1 MEAYISPNSSVVFN
15 HGRARAG
22 NSPRLASSS
31 AGRKQRQKE
40 KERRNMIAAPT
51 ASRMVHFCPLPSE
64 SRAGVERGGA
74 QTSELQCGTP
84 SSSEEGG
91 RSGVLRL
98 FRAGVDESVRG
109 Q

>member
-1 MEAYISPNSSVVFN
+1 
-15 HGRARAG
+15 
-22 NSPRLASSS
+22 
-31 AGRKQRQKE
+31 
-40 KERRNMIAAPT
+40 MIAAPT

-91 RSGVLRL
+91 RSGALRL
-98 FRAGVDESVRG
+98 FRAGVDENLNSSLRSSVTSSQVLTSELIVRG
-109 Q
+109 EAALV